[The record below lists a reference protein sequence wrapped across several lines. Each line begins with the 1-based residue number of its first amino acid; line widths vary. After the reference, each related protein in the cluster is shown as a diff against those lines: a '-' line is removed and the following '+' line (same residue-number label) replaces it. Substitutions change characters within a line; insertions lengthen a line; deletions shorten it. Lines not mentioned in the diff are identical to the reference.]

1 MKRLRHAVSG
11 LRQRR
16 ANNANTALFLR
27 TAMRLLHFNR
37 IDGDY
42 AEFGCQRFRTF
53 QMAWRAVQS
62 QPIERKLWA
71 YSSFDRIPEPQ
82 TARDLHPRWLPG
94 TPLLSEA
101 AFTQRCHWTGIGS
114 RHRELVKLNTHGPG
128 DPPPL
133 PDRLAFAFVSFQ
145 SFTDVRAVLR
155 WLSPHLSNGV
165 ILAFEHYHCGTR
177 FDCSGARNALLD
189 LQASRSDLTFE
200 PYRPFGLA
208 GLSFVVEDT

>member
-16 ANNANTALFLR
+16 ANNANTALFFR

-53 QMAWRAVQS
+53 QMAWQAVQS

-94 TPLLSEA
+94 TPLPSEA
-101 AFTQRCHWTGIGS
+101 AFTQRCRWAGIGS

-128 DPPPL
+128 EPPPL
-133 PDRLAFAFVSFQ
+133 PDQLAFAFVSFQ

-155 WLSPHLSNGV
+155 WLTPHLSNGV

-189 LQASRSDLTFE
+189 VQASRSDLTFE

-208 GLSFVVEDT
+208 GLSFVVEDA

>member
-16 ANNANTALFLR
+16 ANNADTAAFLR
-27 TAMRLLHFNR
+27 TALRLLHFNR

-42 AEFGCQRFRTF
+42 AEFGCQRFLTF

-71 YSSFDRIPEPQ
+71 YSSFDRIAAAQ

-94 TPLLSEA
+94 TPLLSTA
-101 AFTQRCHWTGIGS
+101 AFTQRCRWAGIGS
-114 RHRELVKLNTHGPG
+114 HQRELVKLDPDGSS
-128 DPPPL
+128 DPPPI
-133 PDRLAFAFVSFQ
+133 PDRLAFVFVSFQ
-145 SFTDVRAVLR
+145 SFTEVRAVLR
-155 WLSPHLSNGV
+155 WLTPRLSNGV

-177 FDCSGARNALLD
+177 FDCSGARNAFLD
-189 LQASRSDLTFE
+189 LKESRPDLAFE

-208 GLSFVVEDT
+208 GLSFVVVDA